1 MVDEKQKN
9 SDEPKGGWDSFTE
22 EVEVAGHKLVEEITR
37 LISEGNVRKLR
48 LRSSNDD
55 LMIEVPL
62 TGSVV
67 VGGVVM
73 LAAPWLAIIGGLAGV
88 LAKVKIEVVRD
99 VEPDETEEPTDMPGD
114 KTASEKPKKAK
125 KKAKRTRGRA
135 GLFKL

>member
-1 MVDEKQKN
+1 MVEEKQNN

-99 VEPDETEEPTDMPGD
+99 VAPDETGENTDEA
-114 KTASEKPKKAK
+114 TKPKKK
-125 KKAKRTRGRA
+125 KKK
-135 GLFKL
+135 K